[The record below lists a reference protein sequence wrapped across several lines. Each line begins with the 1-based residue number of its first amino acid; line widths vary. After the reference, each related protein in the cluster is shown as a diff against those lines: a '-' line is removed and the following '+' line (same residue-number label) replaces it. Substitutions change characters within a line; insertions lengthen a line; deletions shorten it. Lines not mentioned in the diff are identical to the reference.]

1 MAPAAEHEILA
12 CLGNNTK
19 HERKQHDCCATEYQ
33 ISVNEDQ
40 TKSELHCRISW
51 SQKKHFNTFMIAQL
65 KFGQTSASI
74 VLRPRVLSYT
84 GNSSS
89 VVHPSVASQH
99 LVFFAS

>member
-40 TKSELHCRISW
+40 TKSELHCHIS
-51 SQKKHFNTFMIAQL
+51 
-65 KFGQTSASI
+65 
-74 VLRPRVLSYT
+74 
-84 GNSSS
+84 
-89 VVHPSVASQH
+89 
-99 LVFFAS
+99 